1 VLPNEPVPPVI
12 KKVLLLNIYTPKLF
26 SSMKAIIVGS
36 PSDHL
41 LKTGGFT
48 IFSLEDITVVILSR
62 GREHELSRSI
72 NYWNQTNLN
81 VVILHNTKMPI
92 LQSSL
97 APNISYIVMERDF
110 AARCARAIPE
120 INTRYAVFCADD
132 ELLLPSG
139 LSRMG
144 NYLEQHPE
152 ISSIG
157 GATLGVGK
165 YGSTLTATYTYQN
178 MIGYSNLHN
187 SYFERLES
195 HSFGQPEYRTGA
207 MYRLMRAEV
216 MTLLLQTF
224 SSLSNIST
232 PYIFEVTGEIV
243 VNGSGK
249 SIYLNELY
257 WVRNWINHQVEHKDW
272 DRKLYFQEWWGAE
285 KYAKER
291 EEWIDLLTPLPKDED
306 SKKRLLRIVGELN
319 EKRKILETRES
330 NSNSK
335 LRNRIPQWL
344 RRIRRNL
351 TPRKSVKNSIDHFF
365 ENQLRQSP
373 QLVAELRRTLT
384 FLD

>member
-1 VLPNEPVPPVI
+1 
-12 KKVLLLNIYTPKLF
+12 
-26 SSMKAIIVGS
+26 VGS
-36 PSDHL
+36 PSHHL
-41 LKTGGFT
+41 LETGGFA
-48 IFSLEDITVVILSR
+48 IFSLKDITVVILSR
-62 GREHELSRSI
+62 GRERELSRSI
-72 NYWNQTNLN
+72 QYWNQTNLN

-92 LQSSL
+92 PQSRL
-97 APNISYIVMERDF
+97 ASNISYIVLERDF

-132 ELLLPSG
+132 ELLIPSG

-144 NYLEQHPE
+144 IYLEQHPE
-152 ISSIG
+152 ISSVG

-195 HSFGQPEYRTGA
+195 HSFGQSEYRTGA
-207 MYRLMRAEV
+207 MYRLMRTEV
-216 MTLLLQTF
+216 MILLLQTF
-224 SSLSNIST
+224 SSLSKIST

-272 DRKLYFQEWWGAE
+272 DRKLYFQEWWGSE
-285 KYAKER
+285 KYAEER
-291 EEWIDLLTPLPKDED
+291 EKWIDLLTPLPKDHD
-306 SKKRLLRIVGELN
+306 SKKRLLRVVGELN

-330 NSNSK
+330 NSNSN
-335 LRNRIPQWL
+335 LRSRIPQWL

-351 TPRKSVKNSIDHFF
+351 TPRKSVKNSIDHFI

>member
-1 VLPNEPVPPVI
+1 
-12 KKVLLLNIYTPKLF
+12 
-26 SSMKAIIVGS
+26 MGS

-72 NYWNQTNLN
+72 QYWNQTNFK

-92 LQSSL
+92 SQSFL
-97 APNISYIVMERDF
+97 ASNIRYIILERDY
-110 AARCARAIPE
+110 ASRCARAIPE
-120 INTRYAVFCADD
+120 INTKYAVFCADD
-132 ELLLPSG
+132 ELLIPNG
-139 LSRMG
+139 LSTMG

-152 ISSIG
+152 ISSVG

-178 MIGYSNLHN
+178 MIDYSNLHN
-187 SYFERLES
+187 SFFERLES

-224 SSLSNIST
+224 SGLSKIST

-243 VNGSGK
+243 VNGLGK
-249 SIYLNELY
+249 SIYLNDLY

-272 DRKLYFQEWWGAE
+272 NRKLYFQEWWGSE
-285 KYAKER
+285 KYAEER
-291 EEWIDLLTPLPKDED
+291 EKWLDLLALLPKEQD
-306 SKKRLLRIVGELN
+306 SKKRLLRVVGELN
-319 EKRKILETRES
+319 EKRKILEIRES

-335 LRNRIPQWL
+335 LRNRIPGWP

-351 TPRKSVKNSIDHFF
+351 TPRKLVKNSIDHFI
-365 ENQLRQSP
+365 ESKLRQNP

-384 FLD
+384 FLE